1 MIKVLGALATA
12 GLILAVGFVV
22 LPKLLLKA
30 PGTSVNQTNQ
40 SVLLG
45 RSLPLAAL
53 TPSSRPSAVV
63 TPNASRFEDFSSIE
77 ARAGFKPL
85 TPSGLPG
92 GYQPWERFL
101 RASEPSE
108 VVMVYRKPDDLYLLI
123 VERKVD
129 PATANPFQRPD
140 NLPRLRSASA
150 TPFSRQPQSPRIDV
164 AGTQGLYIQGAN
176 GAIARALN
184 DALSDVRQR
193 NPQPHAVIFDRG
205 DIEIT
210 VEADQTDVTRE
221 QLIQT
226 ASGLR

>member
-40 SVLLG
+40 SVPLG
-45 RSLPLAAL
+45 RSLPLVAL

-92 GYQPWERFL
+92 GYQPWEQFL
-101 RASEPSE
+101 RANGPSE
-108 VVMVYRKPDDLYLLI
+108 VVMVYRKSDDLYLVI

-129 PATANPFQRPD
+129 PSTANPFQRPD

-150 TPFSRQPQSPRIDV
+150 TPFSRPPQPPRVDV

-176 GAIARALN
+176 GAIAQALN
-184 DALSDVRQR
+184 DALSGVRR
-193 NPQPHAVIFDRG
+193 RSPQPHAVIFDLG
-205 DIEIT
+205 DIKIT
-210 VEADQTDVTRE
+210 VVADQTDVTRE
-221 QLIQT
+221 ELIQT